1 MKLGNKKSRST
12 FCRFRNYIEFT
23 CHNLKTNLMKGGSIE
38 LNNLIKEKRTALA
51 LTQDG
56 LAEKLEVSRQTIISL
71 EKGRYNPSLILAFK
85 IAKLFDCRIEDIFKP
100 EEE

>member
-1 MKLGNKKSRST
+1 M
-12 FCRFRNYIEFT
+12 E
-23 CHNLKTNLMKGGSIE
+23 
-38 LNNLIKEKRTALA
+38 NLIREMRTAMGM
-51 LTQDG
+51 TQDD

-85 IAKLFDCRIEDIFKP
+85 IAKLFNCSIEDIFKP

>member
-1 MKLGNKKSRST
+1 MFVGLGIVFSSFPINSKKSNERE
-12 FCRFRNYIEFT
+12 R
-23 CHNLKTNLMKGGSIE
+23 IE
-38 LNNLIKEKRTALA
+38 LNNLIKEKRTALG
-51 LTQDG
+51 LTQDE

-85 IAKLFDCRIEDIFKP
+85 IARLFECRIEDVFKP